1 MILCVGSVKGG
12 VGKSTLASNLA
23 VALSAGVMASVL
35 VIDGDAQGT
44 SALFAE
50 ARAERLEDAGYACVR
65 ARDLEVRTQ
74 VNAMRGKFDHI
85 LIDAGGQKNR
95 ALAAALSVCRRVL
108 VPVPPRSADVW
119 TTDMIT
125 DMVGDARIS
134 NPGLQVSFAVNLA
147 FPRGADNSEAL
158 SYLRANFPRADIASV
173 PIVSRKTW
181 SDGLGVGRSV
191 IEAPRDS
198 KAIAELDALVEHL
211 TSLED
216 A

>member
-23 VALSAGVMASVL
+23 VALSTDASVL
-35 VIDGDAQGT
+35 LIDGDVQGT

-50 ARAERLEDAGYACVR
+50 ARAERLGDAGYACVR

-74 VNAMRGKFDHI
+74 VNAMRRKFDHI
-85 LIDAGGQKNR
+85 LMDAGGQKNR
-95 ALAAALSVCRRVL
+95 ALAAALSVCQRVL

-119 TTDMIT
+119 ATDMII
-125 DMVGDARIS
+125 DMVDDARIP
-134 NPGLQVSFAVNLA
+134 NPGLQVSFVVNLA
-147 FPRGADNSEAL
+147 FPRGGDNSEAL
-158 SYLRANFPRADIASV
+158 SHLRGNFPEAGIAPV

-181 SDGLGVGRSV
+181 SEGLGVGRSV
-191 IEAPRDS
+191 IEAPRDG

-211 TSLED
+211 FVLED
-216 A
+216 R